1 MNVCTSDSILPR
13 VVVRM
18 TVHGELRELTLNLL
32 AWIRGERLKK
42 KEEESTCGLLKK
54 RSMIRKS

>member
-1 MNVCTSDSILPR
+1 MNVGTGDSILPR

-18 TVHGELRELTLNLL
+18 TVHGELCELTLNLL
-32 AWIRGERLKK
+32 AWIRGERLK

-54 RSMIRKS
+54 RSMIRKY